1 MIPVRLKMRNF
12 LPYRGDIAPFSFEGI
27 RLACISGENGAG
39 KTSIIDALTWA
50 LWGKSRLRSKSTTDD
65 DLITQGENDTEVAFD
80 FRAGDGQI
88 YRVVRRRTKPKRAG
102 GAGQSSLSLFLD
114 SAEGYKT
121 CSGNTISETEDKI
134 KKILHLDYDT
144 FVSSAYLKQGEADH
158 FTELRPNERKE
169 VLVSI
174 LGLDIYDE
182 LAEKAKAKA
191 NEAAASK
198 NMLATSIELEQKQLE
213 RRPELESSLAAAQRE
228 LVDNQTALLEKRV
241 TLDGMRA
248 ARQLIESGEHALR
261 LAEAAVREIEY
272 DLKARRS
279 DQADTEKRI
288 SVHWTVLTDRVRIED
303 GYTRYLAARQRLDDF
318 NRKLGELRQ
327 LEKRRQSHENT
338 ITEARHALERTRD
351 RWQVVFDELSIKAA
365 KLDSLTLSLDAFKL
379 ETEKLA
385 AREQQIEAEM
395 HRLQA
400 LKIQLSAIDSEEAGQ
415 IRRLAEIAE
424 RSGLLASA
432 GEAAAC
438 PVCEAELKED
448 RLKLVQ
454 AKYQADRAGTELRLG
469 DLAASK
475 ADKKNEITAL
485 ERHMA
490 LEGMVKTDRARI
502 TSQQARLEKE
512 IEEAETAAGRLLEGE
527 RKIASITQQIDE
539 GNYASDERKTLEA
552 LDDEISRLGYDAAA
566 HEQVA
571 AEVKSLE
578 PFERRQR
585 ELAEAEKLLVNEEA
599 ASGRLAGTIVELDER
614 LDKRLKEIQNQQA
627 ALAKLP
633 RMEAGEL
640 AAAEAEVKV
649 LAAAAS
655 AASEQVGSLKQS
667 LQHLEDLEKKLAAKA
682 AELKRHAA
690 DESIYKELQAAF
702 GKNGIQAVLI
712 ENAIPEMEA
721 EANRLLAKMTDN
733 RMSLKIEPQRV
744 SKKGDMIDTFD
755 IKIGDELG
763 TRDYDLFSGGEAFRI
778 NFALRL
784 ALSRLLAH
792 RAGAPLRT
800 LIIDEGFGTQDA
812 AGIEKLKEAISSIQD
827 QFDCILVI
835 THIEEFKDAFP
846 VRIEV
851 FKTAE
856 GSNIRVSYN

>member
-1 MIPVRLKMRNF
+1 MIPIRLKMRNF

-39 KTSIIDALTWA
+39 KTSIIDAMTWA
-50 LWGKSRLRSKSTTDD
+50 LWGKSRLRSKSTSDD

-88 YRVVRRRTKPKRAG
+88 YRVVRRRTKPKKAG
-102 GAGQSSLSLFLD
+102 AAGQSSLSLFLD
-114 SAEGYKT
+114 SDEGYKA

-182 LAEKAKAKA
+182 LAEKAKAKSS
-191 NEAAASK
+191 EAAASK
-198 NMLATSIELEQKQLE
+198 NMLATSILLEQQQLDQ
-213 RRPELESSLAAAQRE
+213 RPELEVSLTKALRE
-228 LVDNQTALLEKRV
+228 LQDGEASLLEQRV

-248 ARQLIESGEHALR
+248 DRQFFDSSQQALHQM
-261 LAEAAVREIEY
+261 EAAAREIEL
-272 DLKARRS
+272 DLQARRA
-279 DQADTEKRI
+279 DQSDTEKRI
-288 SVHWTVLTDRVRIED
+288 AAHRTILAGKIRVEE
-303 GYTRYLAARQRLDDF
+303 GYALYLAARQRNDDY

-327 LEKRRQSHENT
+327 LEKRHQSLEKT
-338 ITEARHALERTRD
+338 ITESRHALERTRD
-351 RWQVVFDELSIKAA
+351 RWQSAFDEIVPKAA
-365 KLDSLTLSLDAFKL
+365 RLDGLRLSLDGLKL

-385 AREQQIEAEM
+385 AREQQLELETR
-395 HRLQA
+395 HLQA
-400 LKIQLSAIDSEEAGQ
+400 LKIQLSALDAEEAGQ

-424 RSGLLASA
+424 RSGLLATA

-438 PVCEAELKED
+438 PVCEAELRED

-454 AKYQADRAGTELRLG
+454 AKYQSDRTAANLRIG
-469 DLAASK
+469 DLAAAK

-485 ERHMA
+485 EHHLA
-490 LEGMVKTDRARI
+490 LENVIKTDRTRI
-502 TSQQARLEKE
+502 TMQQARFEKE
-512 IEEAETAAGRLLEGE
+512 IEEAENAAGRLPEGE
-527 RKIASITQQIDE
+527 RQIAAITAQISE
-539 GNYASDERKTLEA
+539 GNYASEERKAIEA
-552 LDDEISRLGYDAAA
+552 LDDEIKRLGYSAIA
-566 HEQVA
+566 HEQVST
-571 AEVKSLE
+571 EYKELE
-578 PFERRQR
+578 PFVRRQQ
-585 ELAEAEKLLVNEEA
+585 ELAEAIKLLAHEETA
-599 ASGRLAGTIVELDER
+599 LGRVTATITELDER
-614 LDKRLKEIQNQQA
+614 LGKRLKDIDDQKAE
-627 ALAKLP
+627 LMKLP
-633 RMEAGEL
+633 RIDASEL
-640 AAAEAEVKV
+640 AAFEGKVKV

-667 LQHLEDLEKKLAAKA
+667 LQHLYDLGKKLVAKA
-682 AELKRHAA
+682 AELKQHAA

-733 RMSLKIEPQRV
+733 RMSLKIEPMRAT
-744 SKKGDMIDTFD
+744 KKGDMIDTFD

-851 FKTAE
+851 FKTAD